1 MIRILVEGSSD
12 FTIEEAKERNLIY
25 VPITI
30 TLNGTSYRSA
40 LDIDCAHFYTLL
52 TQTDEFP
59 KTSQPSPQ
67 DFLDHFME
75 AKERGDELICL
86 LISSALSGT
95 YQSAL
100 LAKNMAEYDKIYLID
115 TLSATVPVRIL
126 TDYAIRLIQDG
137 LDAVTITAQLETLK
151 GRIHAMA
158 GVDTLEYLCRGGR
171 LSRTAAAI
179 GELANLKP
187 IVHLT
192 EEGTIAVMG
201 KCIGRNKAIAF
212 LQKALQE
219 VELDPAFPLITL
231 YSGDSSNCERLE
243 QKLISEQYTI
253 QERLELGPVIGSHV
267 GPGIFGLVYVTK

>member
-40 LDIDCAHFYTLL
+40 LDIDCAQFYTLL

-137 LDAVTITAQLETLK
+137 LDAATIAAQLETLK
-151 GRIHAMA
+151 SRIHAMA

-201 KCIGRNKAIAF
+201 KCIGRNKSIAF
-212 LQKALQE
+212 LQKTLQE